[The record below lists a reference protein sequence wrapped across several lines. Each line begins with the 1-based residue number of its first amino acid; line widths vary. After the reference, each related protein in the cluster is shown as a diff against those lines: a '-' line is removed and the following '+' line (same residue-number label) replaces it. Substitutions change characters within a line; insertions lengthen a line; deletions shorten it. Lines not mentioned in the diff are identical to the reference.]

1 MGALGAGEILVLAI
15 VIGAP
20 IAVVAVVV
28 MMARG
33 AAARRD

>member
-1 MGALGAGEILVLAI
+1 MGALGAGEILVLAM

-28 MMARG
+28 MVAGG
-33 AAARRD
+33 ASARRG